1 MGGFFLWRIWCIAFM
16 DFLVWLWRGC
26 VALQVLLCLV
36 YGGDIVCS
44 CGDDLCEVFM
54 VVWCIV
60 FMDCLIMEGGCVI
73 LQVLLCFSC
82 VYCSSIVLLR

>member
-44 CGDDLCEVFM
+44 CGDDYVKYLWLF
-54 VVWCIV
+54 
-60 FMDCLIMEGGCVI
+60 G
-73 LQVLLCFSC
+73 VL
-82 VYCSSIVLLR
+82 SS